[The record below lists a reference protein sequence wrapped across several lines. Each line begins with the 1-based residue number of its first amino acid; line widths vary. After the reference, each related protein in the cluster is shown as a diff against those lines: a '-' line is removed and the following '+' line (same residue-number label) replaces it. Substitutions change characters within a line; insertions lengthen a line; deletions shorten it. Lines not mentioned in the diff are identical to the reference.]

1 MTSDADAPSSDP
13 LEQARRRYEAERA
26 KRLRSDGLA
35 QYQELQGDYADF
47 DRDPFVEPGFTRDAI
62 VEQVEVV
69 IVGGGFA
76 GMLTAINLS
85 EHGIRDIRIV
95 EKAGDFGGTWY
106 WNRYPG
112 CMCDVESYTYLP
124 LLEETGYMPT
134 EKYASAPEIF
144 AYCQLLG
151 RHYDLYP
158 LALFQTEIDTAE
170 WDDESLRWQV
180 RTSRGDQLA
189 ARFLV
194 TAGGILHKAKLPG
207 IPGIADYRG
216 RAFHTSRWNYSV
228 TGGAP
233 GQPMDRLADQRV
245 GIIGTGAT
253 AVQVVPQL
261 GRSAQEVFVFQR
273 TPSAVGQRDNGP
285 TDEEWYR
292 SLAPGWHAERVRN
305 FTQAVTGQKP
315 SRDLV
320 GDGWTKVMWEDTQTE
335 VLDPQEADRLE
346 QSDLATMQE
355 IRDRVERIV
364 EDPDTAERLK
374 PWYGKHCKR
383 VCFHDDYLPAFNR
396 PNVHLVDTDG
406 RGVEAITERGVVA
419 NGVEYPLDVLV
430 FASGFEVTTDLDQR
444 LGFDPRGR
452 GGVAMSERWHDGAH
466 TLHGV
471 LSAEFPNMMMI
482 SLVQAG
488 FGTNFLHFLSESAKH
503 VAWLIA
509 TCIEEGVATIEATPE
524 AEEDWL
530 EVLLGVAGGIAEYS
544 MNCTPGYYNSEQ
556 VHDDEGGAEPGLHG
570 QPPGLRRVPVALARR
585 GRLPGHQRRARRTP
599 DLTRGE
605 RVERWYRCAGVVP
618 VAPAGRPS

>member
-1 MTSDADAPSSDP
+1 MNDAAGTSDDA
-13 LEQARRRYEAERA
+13 LQAARERYEAERA
-26 KRLRSDGLA
+26 KRLRTDGLG
-35 QYQELQGDYADF
+35 QYRELTGDYAEF
-47 DRDPFVEPGFTRDAI
+47 DRDPFAEPGFTRDPI
-62 VEQVEVV
+62 VEQTEVV

-85 EHGIRDIRIV
+85 ARGIRDIRIV

-134 EKYASAPEIF
+134 EKYASAAEIF

-158 LALFQTEIDTAE
+158 LALFQTEMDTAD
-170 WDDESLRWQV
+170 WDDAAQRWQV
-180 RTSRGDQLA
+180 RTSRGDQLS

-207 IPGIADYRG
+207 IPGIEDFEG
-216 RAFHTSRWNYSV
+216 RAFHTSRWDYSF

-233 GQPMDRLADQRV
+233 GEPMDRLADLRV

-261 GRSAQEVFVFQR
+261 ARSAKEVHVFQR

-285 TDEEWYR
+285 TDEAWYR
-292 SLAPGWHAERVRN
+292 SLPAGWHAERVRN
-305 FTQAVTGQKP
+305 FTQAVTGGKP
-315 SRDLV
+315 ERNLV

-335 VLDPQEADRLE
+335 VDDPDEAARLE
-346 QSDLATMQE
+346 RSDFETMQE
-355 IRDRVERIV
+355 LRDRVERIV

-383 VCFHDDYLPAFNR
+383 VCFHDEYLPAFNR

-406 RGVEAITERGVVA
+406 RGVEAITARGVVA
-419 NGVEYPLDVLV
+419 NGVEHPLDLLV

-471 LSAEFPNMMMI
+471 LSAEFPNMLMI

-488 FGTNFLHFLSESAKH
+488 FGTNFLHFLSESARH

-509 TCIEEGVATIEATPE
+509 TCIEEGIATIEATPE
-524 AEEDWL
+524 AEEAWL
-530 EVLLGVAGGIAEYS
+530 ELLIGVATGIAEYTTS
-544 MNCTPGYYNSEQ
+544 CTPGYYNSEQ
-556 VHDDEGGAEPGLHG
+556 VHDEKASRNLVYTGSLMDYAGYLERWRDEGGFPGT
-570 QPPGLRRVPVALARR
+570 
-585 GRLPGHQRRARRTP
+585 RT
-599 DLTRGE
+599 TS
-605 RVERWYRCAGVVP
+605 V
-618 VAPAGRPS
+618 GRPA